1 MKKINHK
8 ILSLPP
14 YISTSWK
21 NINALHMSK
30 SEGSPSLT
38 ILLHNGSEI
47 KIPNL
52 EPALIEQ
59 IFAAHSAFLERE
71 DQKKSG
77 SEGAHKQGDTPL
89 SFGFPFPID
98 KEGRGLDHFG
108 SMVQHN
114 PDHSNSPDLPLE
126 AIHKITS
133 MSKAI
138 GIDLEKMNIPKA
150 EPHCNCTYCQIAR
163 AIYSE
168 NTSVDQEVD
177 QEAEEEQ
184 VSDADLKFRDWD
196 IKQKSEKLYE
206 VTNPIDK
213 SENYRVFLG
222 DPVGCT
228 CGKKDCEHIRTVLS
242 S

>member
-21 NINALHMSK
+21 NINALHMGE
-30 SEGSPSLT
+30 SEGSPSL
-38 ILLHNGSEI
+38 IVLLHNGSKI

-71 DQKKSG
+71 DQKKSA
-77 SEGAHKQGDTPL
+77 SEGAHKQGDNAL
-89 SFGFPFPID
+89 SFGLPFSVG
-98 KEGRGLDHFG
+98 KEGSGLDHFG
-108 SMVQHN
+108 SMLQHN
-114 PDHSNSPDLPLE
+114 PDHSNSPDLPPE
-126 AIHKITS
+126 AVHKITS
-133 MSKAI
+133 ISKAL
-138 GIDLEKMNIPKA
+138 GIDLEQMNIPKA

-163 AIYSE
+163 AICSE
-168 NTSVDQEVD
+168 NISVDQE
-177 QEAEEEQ
+177 EEEEQ

-196 IKQKSEKLYE
+196 IRQKSEKLYE

-222 DPVGCT
+222 NPVGCT